1 MSHLSRA
8 LSVQSEPESDGPFRP
23 GADSDAP
30 GTMMVTDFA
39 VWSAAMLRLG
49 LGPGLGPARRRSGS
63 KDIAS

>member
-1 MSHLSRA
+1 MGHISRA
-8 LSVQSEPESDGPFRP
+8 LSVQSEPEIDGPYRP

-39 VWSAAMLRLG
+39 VWNAATL
-49 LGPGLGPARRRSGS
+49 GLGPARRRFGS